1 MEKPYNDIPGT
12 IVFDADRSRQGYH
25 LNQFCM
31 SLMKADNRTEFK
43 ADQAAYLAKWPMTQE
58 QRQAVLDRDWN
69 RMLSVGG
76 NIYFLAKIA
85 ATDGLSFQQVAAMM
99 SGATQPEYAQ
109 MMINGGRSPE
119 GNRYLSEQKQAE
131 QKRG

>member
-12 IVFDADRSRQGYH
+12 IVFDADRSRQGYY

-31 SLMKADNRTEFK
+31 SLMKAENRTEFK
-43 ADQAAYLAKWPMTQE
+43 ADQAAYLAKWPMTAE

-69 RMLSVGG
+69 RMLSLGG

-85 ATDGLSFQQVAAMM
+85 ATDGLSFRQVAAMM
-99 SGATQPEYAQ
+99 SGATEPEYAD
-109 MMINGGRSPE
+109 MMLHGGRSPE
-119 GNRYLSEQKQAE
+119 GNRYLSEQKQTE
-131 QKRG
+131 QKNG

>member
-58 QRQAVLDRDWN
+58 QREAVLDRDWN